1 MADFPTTPALLDKT
15 QVLAATDINAVAV
28 PTAAVATGA
37 GVNSGA
43 QGFETARAQG
53 VEFFFSFTAGVSDP
67 LAQLTA
73 AVEFSADG
81 NNWYDDDAQ
90 TVVWGSA
97 AALPAAGDEVRLFV
111 KTGSRLDKFVRLA
124 FTTST
129 TQATDS
135 QVTCEARVAGITRI
149 FEKNAQVS

>member
-1 MADFPTTPALLDKT
+1 MADFPTTPALLEKG
-15 QVLAATDINAVAV
+15 QVLAATAINTVAV
-28 PTAAVATGA
+28 NTSAVATGA

-53 VEFFFSFTAGVSDP
+53 VEFFFSFTAGTAA

-81 NNWYDDDAQ
+81 TNWYEDDAQ
-90 TVVWGSA
+90 TIIWGSA
-97 AALPAAGDEVRLFV
+97 AALPAAGDEVRMFV

-129 TQATDS
+129 SQTTDS
-135 QVTCEARVAGITRI
+135 EVTCEARVAGISKI
-149 FEKNAQVS
+149 FTKNAQVS

>member
-1 MADFPTTPALLDKT
+1 MADFPTNPALLDKT
-15 QVLAATDINAVAV
+15 QVLAATDINLTPV
-28 PTAAVATGA
+28 PTASVATGA

-53 VEFFFSFTAGVSDP
+53 VEFFFSFTAGSAP

-73 AVEFSADG
+73 AVEFSSD
-81 NNWYDDDAQ
+81 NTNWYEDESQ
-90 TVVWGSA
+90 TISFGSA
-97 AALPAAGDEVRLFV
+97 AALPDAGDNIRHFV
-111 KTGSRLDKFVRLA
+111 KIGSRLDKFVRLV

-129 TQATDS
+129 SQTTDS

>member
-1 MADFPTTPALLDKT
+1 MADFPTTPALLEKGS
-15 QVLAATDINAVAV
+15 VLAATAINTVAV
-28 PTAAVATGA
+28 NTAAVATGA

-53 VEFFFSFTAGVSDP
+53 VEFFFSFTAGSAA

-81 NNWYDDDAQ
+81 TNWYEDDAQ
-90 TVVWGSA
+90 TIIWAAA
-97 AALPAAGDEVRLFV
+97 AALPAAGDEVRMFV
-111 KTGSRLDKFVRLA
+111 KMGSRLDKFVRLA

-129 TQATDS
+129 SQTTDS
-135 QVTCEARVAGITRI
+135 EVTCEARVAGISKI
-149 FEKNAQVS
+149 FTKNAQVS